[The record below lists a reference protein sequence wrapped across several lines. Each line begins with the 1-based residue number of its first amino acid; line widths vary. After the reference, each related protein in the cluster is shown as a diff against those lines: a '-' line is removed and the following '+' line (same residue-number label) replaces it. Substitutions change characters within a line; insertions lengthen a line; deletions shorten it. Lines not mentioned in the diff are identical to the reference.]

1 MKDKRV
7 IRQVLTIYL
16 VCFVARIFEYFVLR
30 TDQTILGEAFIHK
43 LFGIIVICL
52 VVRRSG
58 ETLSDIGFVKNDYI
72 RSAVKG
78 LVLGL
83 SMFTIGYFVEI
94 LILMQNRTYAGIR
107 FYVSAYAVDT
117 NIAKQTSVLFILI
130 CIIGNF
136 INVLME
142 EGLFRGLFPRMLNSR
157 RFWNVTSICS
167 LLFGVWHIVGPVRNY
182 IDGQSSFQGMIANAI
197 MLIVS
202 STLVGLKLAM
212 ITYMEGNLYMG
223 MADHFVNNTIV
234 NLLHI
239 ESSTGADEMMFLR
252 ITVAQTI
259 SFFIVLFIF
268 LERKNHGKKG
278 IINKTES
285 RN

>member
-7 IRQVLTIYL
+7 IRQILTIYL

-43 LFGIIVICL
+43 LFGFIVICL
-52 VVRRSG
+52 VVKRSG
-58 ETLSDIGFVKNDYI
+58 ETLSDIGFVKNGYI

-78 LVLGL
+78 LALGL
-83 SMFTIGYFVEI
+83 SMFAIGYFVEI

-117 NIAKQTSVLFILI
+117 NNAKQTSVLFILI

-157 RFWNVTSICS
+157 RFWKVTGICS
-167 LLFGVWHIVGPVRNY
+167 LLFGFWHIVGPVRNY
-182 IDGQSSFQGMIANAI
+182 IDGQSSFQGMIANVI

-202 STLVGLKLAM
+202 SILVGLKLAM

-239 ESSTGADEMMFLR
+239 ESSTGTDEMMFLR

-259 SFFIVLFIF
+259 SFLIVLFIF
-268 LERKNHGKKG
+268 WERKNHGKKG
-278 IINKTES
+278 IINKTISE
-285 RN
+285 

>member
-1 MKDKRV
+1 M
-7 IRQVLTIYL
+7 
-16 VCFVARIFEYFVLR
+16 CFVARIFEYFVLR

-157 RFWNVTSICS
+157 RFWKVTGICS
-167 LLFGVWHIVGPVRNY
+167 LLFGFWHIVGPVRNY
-182 IDGQSSFQGMIANAI
+182 IDGQSSFQGLVANAI

-212 ITYMEGNLYMG
+212 ITYMESNLYMG

-259 SFFIVLFIF
+259 SFLIVLFIF

-278 IINKTES
+278 IINKTISE
-285 RN
+285 

>member
-94 LILMQNRTYAGIR
+94 LILMQNRTYA
-107 FYVSAYAVDT
+107 V
-117 NIAKQTSVLFILI
+117 
-130 CIIGNF
+130 
-136 INVLME
+136 
-142 EGLFRGLFPRMLNSR
+142 
-157 RFWNVTSICS
+157 
-167 LLFGVWHIVGPVRNY
+167 
-182 IDGQSSFQGMIANAI
+182 
-197 MLIVS
+197 
-202 STLVGLKLAM
+202 
-212 ITYMEGNLYMG
+212 
-223 MADHFVNNTIV
+223 
-234 NLLHI
+234 
-239 ESSTGADEMMFLR
+239 
-252 ITVAQTI
+252 
-259 SFFIVLFIF
+259 
-268 LERKNHGKKG
+268 
-278 IINKTES
+278 
-285 RN
+285 

>member
-52 VVRRSG
+52 VVKRSG
-58 ETLSDIGFVKNDYI
+58 KTLSDIGFV
-72 RSAVKG
+72 AVKG
-78 LVLGL
+78 LALGL
-83 SMFTIGYFVEI
+83 SMFAIGYFVEI

-157 RFWNVTSICS
+157 RFWKVTGICS
-167 LLFGVWHIVGPVRNY
+167 LLFGFWHIVGPVRNY
-182 IDGQSSFQGMIANAI
+182 IDGQSSFQGLVANAI

-212 ITYMEGNLYMG
+212 ITYMESNLYMG

-239 ESSTGADEMMFLR
+239 ESSTGTDEMMFLR

-259 SFFIVLFIF
+259 SFLIVLFIF

-278 IINKTES
+278 IINKTISE
-285 RN
+285 

>member
-43 LFGIIVICL
+43 LFGIIVFCL
-52 VVRRSG
+52 VVKRSG
-58 ETLSDIGFVKNDYI
+58 KTLSDIGFVKNGYI

-78 LVLGL
+78 LALGL
-83 SMFTIGYFVEI
+83 SMFAIGYFVEI

-157 RFWNVTSICS
+157 RFWKVTGICS
-167 LLFGVWHIVGPVRNY
+167 LLFGFWHIVGPVRNY

-259 SFFIVLFIF
+259 SFLIVLFIF
-268 LERKNHGKKG
+268 LGRKNHGKKG
-278 IINKTES
+278 IINKTISE
-285 RN
+285 

>member
-1 MKDKRV
+1 
-7 IRQVLTIYL
+7 
-16 VCFVARIFEYFVLR
+16 
-30 TDQTILGEAFIHK
+30 
-43 LFGIIVICL
+43 
-52 VVRRSG
+52 
-58 ETLSDIGFVKNDYI
+58 
-72 RSAVKG
+72 
-78 LVLGL
+78 
-83 SMFTIGYFVEI
+83 MFAIGYFVEI

-117 NIAKQTSVLFILI
+117 NIAKQTSVLFMLI

-167 LLFGVWHIVGPVRNY
+167 LFFGVWHIVGPVRNY

-259 SFFIVLFIF
+259 SFLIVLFIF
-268 LERKNHGKKG
+268 LGRKNHGKKG
-278 IINKTES
+278 IINKTISE
-285 RN
+285 

>member
-43 LFGIIVICL
+43 LFGIIVTCL

-157 RFWNVTSICS
+157 RFWKVTGICS
-167 LLFGVWHIVGPVRNY
+167 LLFGFWHIVGPVRNY

-259 SFFIVLFIF
+259 SFLIVLFIF
-268 LERKNHGKKG
+268 WERKNHGKKG
-278 IINKTES
+278 IINKTISE
-285 RN
+285 

>member
-43 LFGIIVICL
+43 LFGIIVSCL
-52 VVRRSG
+52 VVKRSG
-58 ETLSDIGFVKNDYI
+58 KTLSDIGFVKNGYI

-78 LVLGL
+78 LALGL
-83 SMFTIGYFVEI
+83 SMFAIGYFVEI

-157 RFWNVTSICS
+157 RFWKVTGICS
-167 LLFGVWHIVGPVRNY
+167 LLFGFWHIVGPVRNY
-182 IDGQSSFQGMIANAI
+182 IDGQSSFQGLVANAI

-212 ITYMEGNLYMG
+212 ITYMESNLYMG

-259 SFFIVLFIF
+259 SFLIVLFIF
-268 LERKNHGKKG
+268 LGRKNHGKKG
-278 IINKTES
+278 IINKTISE
-285 RN
+285 

>member
-1 MKDKRV
+1 
-7 IRQVLTIYL
+7 
-16 VCFVARIFEYFVLR
+16 
-30 TDQTILGEAFIHK
+30 
-43 LFGIIVICL
+43 
-52 VVRRSG
+52 
-58 ETLSDIGFVKNDYI
+58 
-72 RSAVKG
+72 
-78 LVLGL
+78 
-83 SMFTIGYFVEI
+83 MFAIGYFVEI

-117 NIAKQTSVLFILI
+117 NIAKQTSVFFILN

-157 RFWNVTSICS
+157 RFWKVTGICS
-167 LLFGVWHIVGPVRNY
+167 LLFGFWHIVGPVRNY

-202 STLVGLKLAM
+202 STLVGIKLAM

-239 ESSTGADEMMFLR
+239 ESATGTDEMMFLR

-259 SFFIVLFIF
+259 SFLIVLFIF
-268 LERKNHGKKG
+268 LERKNHGKKE
-278 IINKTES
+278 IINKTISE
-285 RN
+285 

>member
-43 LFGIIVICL
+43 LFRIIVICL
-52 VVRRSG
+52 VVKRSG
-58 ETLSDIGFVKNDYI
+58 KTLSDIGFVKNGYI

-78 LVLGL
+78 LALGL
-83 SMFTIGYFVEI
+83 SMFAIGYFVEI

-157 RFWNVTSICS
+157 RFWKVTGICS
-167 LLFGVWHIVGPVRNY
+167 LLFGFWHIVGPVRNY

-259 SFFIVLFIF
+259 SFLIVLFIF
-268 LERKNHGKKG
+268 LGRKNHGKKG
-278 IINKTES
+278 IINKTISE
-285 RN
+285 

>member
-7 IRQVLTIYL
+7 IRQILTIYL

-43 LFGIIVICL
+43 LFGFIVICL
-52 VVRRSG
+52 VVKRSG
-58 ETLSDIGFVKNDYI
+58 ETLSDIGFVKNGYI

-78 LVLGL
+78 LALGL
-83 SMFTIGYFVEI
+83 SMFAIGYFVEI

-157 RFWNVTSICS
+157 RFWKVTGICS
-167 LLFGVWHIVGPVRNY
+167 LLFGFWHIVGPVRNY

-239 ESSTGADEMMFLR
+239 ESSTGTDEMMFLR

-259 SFFIVLFIF
+259 SFLIVLFIF
-268 LERKNHGKKG
+268 WERKNHGKKG
-278 IINKTES
+278 IINKTISE
-285 RN
+285 

>member
-1 MKDKRV
+1 M
-7 IRQVLTIYL
+7 
-16 VCFVARIFEYFVLR
+16 
-30 TDQTILGEAFIHK
+30 
-43 LFGIIVICL
+43 
-52 VVRRSG
+52 
-58 ETLSDIGFVKNDYI
+58 
-72 RSAVKG
+72 
-78 LVLGL
+78 
-83 SMFTIGYFVEI
+83 
-94 LILMQNRTYAGIR
+94 
-107 FYVSAYAVDT
+107 
-117 NIAKQTSVLFILI
+117 LFILI

-157 RFWNVTSICS
+157 RFWKVTGICS
-167 LLFGVWHIVGPVRNY
+167 LLFGFWHIVGPVRNY
-182 IDGQSSFQGMIANAI
+182 IDGQSSFQGMIATAI

-239 ESSTGADEMMFLR
+239 ESSTGTDEMMFLR

-259 SFFIVLFIF
+259 SFLIVLLFFWKGKIMGRKRLLIKQFLNNAFVTTTIVLIVLSVVALWYDGTMICIATIF
-268 LERKNHGKKG
+268 ETLLLSAVCEVIKHIMYKIDIANIYLG
-278 IINKTES
+278 ILLHYLLVLAVVLIFGYAFNWV
-285 RN
+285 NQLPVYVLAGM

>member
-7 IRQVLTIYL
+7 IRQILTIYL

-43 LFGIIVICL
+43 LFGFIVICL
-52 VVRRSG
+52 VVKRSG
-58 ETLSDIGFVKNDYI
+58 ETLSDIGFVKNGYI

-78 LVLGL
+78 LALGL
-83 SMFTIGYFVEI
+83 SMFAIGYFVEI

-157 RFWNVTSICS
+157 RFWKVTGICS
-167 LLFGVWHIVGPVRNY
+167 LLFGFWHIVGPVRNY

-202 STLVGLKLAM
+202 SILVGLKLAM

-239 ESSTGADEMMFLR
+239 ESSTGTDEMMFLR

-259 SFFIVLFIF
+259 SFLIVLFIF
-268 LERKNHGKKG
+268 LERKNHGKKE
-278 IINKTES
+278 IINKAISE
-285 RN
+285 

>member
-58 ETLSDIGFVKNDYI
+58 ETLSDIGFVKNGYI

-78 LVLGL
+78 LALGL
-83 SMFTIGYFVEI
+83 SMFAIGYFVEI
-94 LILMQNRTYAGIR
+94 LILMQNRT
-107 FYVSAYAVDT
+107 YAVDT

-157 RFWNVTSICS
+157 RFWKVTGICS
-167 LLFGVWHIVGPVRNY
+167 LLFGFWHIVGPVRNY
-182 IDGQSSFQGMIANAI
+182 IDGQSSFQGLVANAI

-212 ITYMEGNLYMG
+212 ITYMESNLYMG

-259 SFFIVLFIF
+259 SFLIVLFIF

-278 IINKTES
+278 IINKTISE
-285 RN
+285 

>member
-1 MKDKRV
+1 
-7 IRQVLTIYL
+7 
-16 VCFVARIFEYFVLR
+16 
-30 TDQTILGEAFIHK
+30 
-43 LFGIIVICL
+43 
-52 VVRRSG
+52 
-58 ETLSDIGFVKNDYI
+58 
-72 RSAVKG
+72 
-78 LVLGL
+78 
-83 SMFTIGYFVEI
+83 MFAIGYFVEI

-182 IDGQSSFQGMIANAI
+182 IDGQSSFQGMIANAV

-202 STLVGLKLAM
+202 STLVGLKLA
-212 ITYMEGNLYMG
+212 MEGNLYMG

-239 ESSTGADEMMFLR
+239 ENSTGADEMMFLR

-259 SFFIVLFIF
+259 SFLIVLFIF
-268 LERKNHGKKG
+268 LERKNYGKKG
-278 IINKTES
+278 IINKTISE
-285 RN
+285 

>member
-1 MKDKRV
+1 M
-7 IRQVLTIYL
+7 
-16 VCFVARIFEYFVLR
+16 
-30 TDQTILGEAFIHK
+30 
-43 LFGIIVICL
+43 
-52 VVRRSG
+52 
-58 ETLSDIGFVKNDYI
+58 
-72 RSAVKG
+72 
-78 LVLGL
+78 
-83 SMFTIGYFVEI
+83 EI
-94 LILMQNRTYAGIR
+94 LILMQNRTYTGIR

-157 RFWNVTSICS
+157 RFWKVTGICS
-167 LLFGVWHIVGPVRNY
+167 LLFGFWHIVGPVRNY
-182 IDGQSSFQGMIANAI
+182 IDGQSSFQGLVANAI

-212 ITYMEGNLYMG
+212 ITYMEGNLYIG

-239 ESSTGADEMMFLR
+239 ESSTGTDEMMFLR
-252 ITVAQTI
+252 ITVAPTI
-259 SFFIVLFIF
+259 SFLIILFIF
-268 LERKNHGKKG
+268 WKGKIMGRKGLLIK
-278 IINKTES
+278 
-285 RN
+285 